1 VHAFWKPARVV
12 PVVLAVLLG
21 ACRDH
26 GGDPDL
32 SARLANFV
40 AKGEGAVVDMRVVAP
55 FPWERVWIFGPRTQ
69 QLEIERKMRFLWP
82 DAAKTG
88 IANRDD
94 ASLVVFT
101 IGTKVARYALHPLT
115 QGDFSKLGRNGLA
128 AHEAVFRV
136 HLEEGRPMILSATP
150 AP

>member
-32 SARLANFV
+32 SARLATFV
-40 AKGEGAVVDMRVVAP
+40 AKGEGTVVDMRVVAP
-55 FPWERVWIFGPRTQ
+55 FSWERVWIFGPRTQ

-101 IGTKVARYALHPLT
+101 IGSKVARYMLHPLT
-115 QGDFSKLGRNGLA
+115 QGDFSKLDRNGIVPP
-128 AHEAVFRV
+128 EAVFRV
-136 HLEEGRPMILSATP
+136 HLADGRPLLLFAAA

>member
-1 VHAFWKPARVV
+1 MHVSQKPARLV

-26 GGDPDL
+26 AGDRDL
-32 SARLANFV
+32 SARLATFV
-40 AKGEGAVVDMRVVAP
+40 AKGEGTVVEMREVAP
-55 FPWERVWIFGPRTQ
+55 FPWERLWIFGPRTQ

-94 ASLVVFT
+94 VSLLVFT
-101 IGTKVARYALHPLT
+101 IGTKVARYALHPLN
-115 QGDFSKLGRNGLA
+115 QGDFSKLSRNGLA
-128 AHEAVFRV
+128 AHEAVLRV
-136 HLEEGRPMILSATP
+136 HLEDGRPMIVFAA